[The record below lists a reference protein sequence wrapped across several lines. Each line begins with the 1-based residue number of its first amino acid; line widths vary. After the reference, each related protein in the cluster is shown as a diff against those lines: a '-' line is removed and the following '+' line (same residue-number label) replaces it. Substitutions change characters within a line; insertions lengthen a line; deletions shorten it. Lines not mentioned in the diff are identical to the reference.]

1 MRGSGDQNSHLS
13 RYKLKASRISRRM
26 SPASRIC
33 ALLVFA
39 LLCVNPPA
47 PQAAENLLAGP
58 IALEQARVID
68 GDTLE
73 VVALIWLNQRMTTR
87 VRVRGIDTPE
97 RKGACPAE
105 RAAAETA
112 RTLAAAWLEQNR
124 PLVLRDLS
132 HDKYGGRVVGRVQ
145 SADGRADLADM
156 LVERGLARPYGG
168 GRKNPW
174 C

>member
-1 MRGSGDQNSHLS
+1 MRGSGDQNPPLCGY
-13 RYKLKASRISRRM
+13 RPKATPVGRRILRASRLF
-26 SPASRIC
+26 A
-33 ALLVFA
+33 ALVFL
-39 LLCVNPPA
+39 LLCGTAPA

-156 LVERGLARPYGG
+156 LVEKGLARPYGG